1 MLILKTLLF
10 IAALAAVA
18 LLALHQFAAQA
29 KDYLFYKRNG
39 WDFSI
44 DSGADKIDQRIMPY
58 DLGLTNGQR
67 FYLFRPLYILM
78 LIWFMGMMIAMGF

>member
-1 MLILKTLLF
+1 MPILKALLF
-10 IAALAAVA
+10 AAALAAVA
-18 LLALHQFAAQA
+18 LLALHQFVAQV

-39 WDFSI
+39 WDFSV

-58 DLGLTNGQR
+58 DLGLTNWQR